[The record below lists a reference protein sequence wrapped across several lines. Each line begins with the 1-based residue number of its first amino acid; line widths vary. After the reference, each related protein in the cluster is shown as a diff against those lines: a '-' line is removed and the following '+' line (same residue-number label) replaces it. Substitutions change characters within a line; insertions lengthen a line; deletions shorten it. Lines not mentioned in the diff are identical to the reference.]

1 MADYQVRKYR
11 AWYHHQALYFMAYD
25 YINHIKDKQKQQI
38 PLLSVRDV
46 RLLII
51 AYLSQAQVNMEKE
64 ISDLMIRH
72 QQRIKDILRYYPP
85 EDLF

>member
-1 MADYQVRKYR
+1 
-11 AWYHHQALYFMAYD
+11 MAYD

-72 QQRIKDILRYYPP
+72 QQRIKDVLKILPAGR
-85 EDLF
+85 LILKSQSRSS